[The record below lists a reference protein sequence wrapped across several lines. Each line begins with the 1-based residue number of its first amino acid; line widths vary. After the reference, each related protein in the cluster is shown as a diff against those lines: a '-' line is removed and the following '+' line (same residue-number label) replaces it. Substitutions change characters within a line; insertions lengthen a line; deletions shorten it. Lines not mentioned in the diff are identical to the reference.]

1 MKLIYMKK
9 IRLKHILISI
19 VVIYGCLFLHQ
30 LYTGH
35 HTVFNTISRNYLFL
49 FKDSAASKL
58 DYPTSYSCVSQQD
71 IYNSYLYN
79 DDKYCVMIWEFNDL
93 RNYSLEDVF
102 LNTHSIIRKSEFSWE
117 ETLDSKSFLPIS
129 IKYLYKIDGMILNL
143 GENTKIIKELQGKNY
158 KGFYGLVDKMS
169 ICDKRG
175 EPQIYFNFTKNQTPT
190 VLLLYKGHNSFYLIM
205 VNPNNEL
212 YKDIKIDENII
223 KILKLD

>member
-1 MKLIYMKK
+1 MKK

-35 HTVFNTISRNYLFL
+35 HTVFNTVSRNYLFL
-49 FKDSAASKL
+49 FKDSIVSKI
-58 DYPTSYSCVSQQD
+58 DAPMTYSCVSDQD
-71 IYNSYLYN
+71 ILNGYLYN
-79 DDKYCVMIWEFNDL
+79 DDKYCIIIWEFNDL
-93 RNYSLEDVF
+93 KKYNLEDVF
-102 LNTHSIIRKSEFSWE
+102 INSHSIIKKSEFSLQ
-117 ETLDSKSFLPIS
+117 ETLDSKSYRPIS

-169 ICDKRG
+169 ICDKKG
-175 EPQIYFNFTKNQTPT
+175 EPQIYLNFAKSQTPT
-190 VLLLYKGHNSFYLIM
+190 VLLLYKSHNSFYLIM

-212 YKDIKIDENII
+212 YKNIKIDENII